1 MASKELPSHHG
12 PDGRFRNPWPGVQAI
27 RSLAVLRWMWARA
40 RAGRLTLAPLGTPP
54 ERVPSAFINPRLV
67 TNDVCVTW
75 FGHST
80 FLLQFD
86 GVNVLTDP
94 MFSMRASPL
103 SWLGPRRL
111 QSGVIAVDALPPID
125 VILLSHDHYDHFD
138 DASIRALARRFP
150 AAAWCAPLGVA
161 ARLRAR
167 GVHGISECDWW
178 DRAQPLPS
186 VHLMCVPACH
196 FSGRSPF
203 DRNRTLWCGWSIAV
217 GARRVCFVGDSALHP
232 EFGRVGRESGPFD
245 LVLMPNGA
253 YEPRWLMKS
262 VHMNPDEAIAA
273 FDALAGAQSAD
284 ARQPAMAAMV
294 AMHWGTFVLTDEP
307 VDEPPRRARAAWT
320 ARGLDDSRLW
330 ILAPG
335 ETRMLGQ

>member
-1 MASKELPSHHG
+1 MASKERPSHHG
-12 PDGRFRNPWPGVQAI
+12 SDGRFRNPWPGVQAI
-27 RSLAVLRWMWARA
+27 RSLAVLRWMWERA

-54 ERVPSAFINPRLV
+54 ERVRSAFISPRLA

-80 FLLQFD
+80 FLLQFG

-111 QSGVIAVDALPPID
+111 QSRVIAVDALPPID

-150 AAAWCAPLGVA
+150 AAAWCVPLGVA

-167 GVHGISECDWW
+167 GVRGISECDWW

-186 VHLMCVPACH
+186 VHLLCLPAISPAETRSTATAPSGADGPSPLERAASASWATALCTP
-196 FSGRSPF
+196 SSDAWAGRAGRSIS
-203 DRNRTLWCGWSIAV
+203 C
-217 GARRVCFVGDSALHP
+217 
-232 EFGRVGRESGPFD
+232 
-245 LVLMPNGA
+245 
-253 YEPRWLMKS
+253 
-262 VHMNPDEAIAA
+262 
-273 FDALAGAQSAD
+273 
-284 ARQPAMAAMV
+284 
-294 AMHWGTFVLTDEP
+294 
-307 VDEPPRRARAAWT
+307 
-320 ARGLDDSRLW
+320 
-330 ILAPG
+330 
-335 ETRMLGQ
+335 